1 MMTQLG
7 RAHRRETP
15 MFNKKNTCSKHQK
28 SAYVNSVIARKPPAR
43 PTANHRENTIARF
56 ELVKL
61 KCEAIRHGIWFKA
74 LSKVERALLD
84 LAVKIVPRVRSFV
97 LATSLA
103 DIAQKLIQSMKNR
116 VQRLTHV
123 VGANLALKLSRF
135 AQAWGNKSAREWA
148 ANREF
153 QQYLAITYL
162 NTPTNPT
169 GDIV

>member
-1 MMTQLG
+1 
-7 RAHRRETP
+7 

-28 SAYVNSVIARKPPAR
+28 PAYMNSVIAGK
-43 PTANHRENTIARF
+43 PTANHRENTITRF

-97 LATSLA
+97 LATSLV
-103 DIAQKLIQSMKNR
+103 DIAQKLIQGMKNR
-116 VQRLTHV
+116 IQRLTHI